1 MSEAIEQASEFDA
14 LAVAADQLE
23 GVAAPVTPPPQ
34 KPAAPPTEEIIYP
47 VLSLAF
53 DAIAPAW
60 AVSEQE
66 MRALAAAYGELLDK
80 YFPDMS
86 FGVELNALIITAA
99 FLGPRMKLPRSIE
112 HKAPSIDGEAR

>member
-34 KPAAPPTEEIIYP
+34 KPAGPPPDELIYP
-47 VLSLAF
+47 VLSFAF

-60 AVSEQE
+60 AVSGQE
-66 MRALAAAYGELLDK
+66 KRALAAAYGELLDK

-86 FGVELNALIITAA
+86 FGVELGAGGGAA
-99 FLGPRMKLPRSIE
+99 AGRGPRGGRPRAGE
-112 HKAPSIDGEAR
+112 RKAPSNDGEAR